1 MVCKDKAQVNCHAI
15 LHRFSI
21 LQQLV
26 VGGGIADADDPLIYF
41 KVWLIGA
48 VL

>member
-1 MVCKDKAQVNCHAI
+1 MVCEDKCQIHCHAI
-15 LHRFSI
+15 LHRLSI

-26 VGGGIADADDPLIYF
+26 VGGGIADTDDPLIYF
-41 KVWLIGA
+41 KVWLIGV